1 MIFIKIYD
9 IINIENKRKEQEES
23 VEVINRRTFS
33 MKFVS
38 VDELIAA
45 AGQGF
50 AELDTDAKSQ
60 EKSDLCWKISKSLR
74 D

>member
-1 MIFIKIYD
+1 MLKLS
-9 IINIENKRKEQEES
+9 IEELSALNL
-23 VEVINRRTFS
+23 IL
-33 MKFVS
+33 KFVS

>member
-1 MIFIKIYD
+1 MLKLSIEELSALNMIL
-9 IINIENKRKEQEES
+9 
-23 VEVINRRTFS
+23 
-33 MKFVS
+33 KFVS

-50 AELDTDAKSQ
+50 ATLDTDTRSQ
-60 EKSDLCWKISKSLR
+60 EKSDLCWKISKTLR